1 LKNIIK
7 KSIYGG
13 ILMKT
18 VQDLEE
24 IRKNTFNRVNQ
35 GTNRKSTRI
44 VIGMATCGIA
54 AGADEVY
61 EAIIDEVDKLG
72 LSNVVV
78 AKTGCIGVC
87 RLEPIVEIIRPG
99 EEKVTYVKM
108 SPYKARRVVA
118 SHVLVGTVRNEYT
131 MHVIKGKILND
142 YTLDND

>member
-1 LKNIIK
+1 
-7 KSIYGG
+7 
-13 ILMKT
+13 MKT
-18 VQDLEE
+18 IQDLEE

-44 VIGMATCGIA
+44 VVGMATCGIA

-61 EAIIDEVDKLG
+61 EAIVDEVNKLG

-131 MHVIKGKILND
+131 MHVIQGKILND

>member
-1 LKNIIK
+1 
-7 KSIYGG
+7 
-13 ILMKT
+13 MKT

-44 VIGMATCGIA
+44 VVGMATCGIA

-61 EAIIDEVDKLG
+61 DAIIDEVSKLG
-72 LSNVVV
+72 LANVIV

-131 MHVIKGKILND
+131 MHVIQGRILND

>member
-1 LKNIIK
+1 
-7 KSIYGG
+7 
-13 ILMKT
+13 MKT
-18 VQDLEE
+18 IQDLEE
-24 IRKNTFNRVNQ
+24 IRKNTFDRVNQ
-35 GTNRKSTRI
+35 GVNRKNTRI
-44 VIGMATCGIA
+44 VVGMATCGIA

-61 EAIIDEVDKLG
+61 EAIVDEVNKLG
-72 LSNVVV
+72 LANVVV

-118 SHVLVGTVRNEYT
+118 SHVLVGAVRNEYI

>member
-1 LKNIIK
+1 
-7 KSIYGG
+7 
-13 ILMKT
+13 MKT

-24 IRKNTFNRVNQ
+24 IRKNTFNRINQ
-35 GTNRKSTRI
+35 GPNRRSTRL
-44 VIGMATCGIA
+44 VVGMATCGLA
-54 AGADEVY
+54 AGAEDVFEAIVDEVS
-61 EAIIDEVDKLG
+61 KLG
-72 LSNVVV
+72 LANVIV

-131 MHVIKGKILND
+131 MHVIQGKILND

>member
-1 LKNIIK
+1 
-7 KSIYGG
+7 
-13 ILMKT
+13 MKT
-18 VQDLEE
+18 IQDLEE
-24 IRKNTFNRVNQ
+24 IRKNTFKRVNQ
-35 GTNRKSTRI
+35 GLDRKTTRI
-44 VIGMATCGIA
+44 VVGMATCGIA

-61 EAIIDEVDKLG
+61 DAILDEVEKLG
-72 LSNVVV
+72 LANVIV

-142 YTLDND
+142 YDLDND

>member
-1 LKNIIK
+1 
-7 KSIYGG
+7 
-13 ILMKT
+13 MKT

-44 VIGMATCGIA
+44 VVGMATCGIS
-54 AGADEVY
+54 AGADEVF
-61 EAIIDEVDKLG
+61 EAIVDEVSKLG
-72 LSNVVV
+72 LANVVV

-131 MHVIKGKILND
+131 MHVIRGKILND

>member
-1 LKNIIK
+1 
-7 KSIYGG
+7 
-13 ILMKT
+13 MKT

-24 IRKNTFNRVNQ
+24 IRRNTFNRVNQ
-35 GTNRKSTRI
+35 GLNRKSTRI
-44 VIGMATCGIA
+44 LVGMATCGIA

-61 EAIIDEVDKLG
+61 DAILDEVNKLG
-72 LSNVVV
+72 LANVVV

-118 SHVLVGTVRNEYT
+118 SHVLVGTVRDEYT

-142 YTLDND
+142 YTIDNDY

>member
-1 LKNIIK
+1 
-7 KSIYGG
+7 
-13 ILMKT
+13 MKT

-35 GTNRKSTRI
+35 GTDRKSTRI

-54 AGADEVY
+54 AGANEVYDAIVDEVN
-61 EAIIDEVDKLG
+61 KLG

-131 MHVIKGKILND
+131 MHVIQGRILND
-142 YTLDND
+142 YVLESD

>member
-1 LKNIIK
+1 
-7 KSIYGG
+7 
-13 ILMKT
+13 MKT
-18 VQDLEE
+18 TQDLEE
-24 IRKNTFNRVNQ
+24 IRKNTFDRVNQ
-35 GTNRKSTRI
+35 GVNRKSTRI
-44 VIGMATCGIA
+44 VVGMATCGIA

-61 EAIIDEVDKLG
+61 DAIVDEVNKLG
-72 LSNVVV
+72 LSNVVI

-99 EEKVTYVKM
+99 EEKVAYVKM

-131 MHVIKGKILND
+131 MHVIQGKILND

>member
-1 LKNIIK
+1 M
-7 KSIYGG
+7 
-13 ILMKT
+13 LMKT

-24 IRKNTFNRVNQ
+24 IRKNTFDRVNQ
-35 GTNRKSTRI
+35 GVNRKSTRI
-44 VIGMATCGIA
+44 VVGMATCGIA

-61 EAIIDEVDKLG
+61 EAIVDEVNKLG
-72 LSNVVV
+72 LSKSVVV

-118 SHVLVGTVRNEYT
+118 SHVLVGSVRNEYT
-131 MHVIKGKILND
+131 MHVIQGKILND

>member
-1 LKNIIK
+1 M
-7 KSIYGG
+7 
-13 ILMKT
+13 LMKT

-35 GTNRKSTRI
+35 GLNRKSTRI
-44 VIGMATCGIA
+44 VVGMATCGIA
-54 AGADEVY
+54 AGADDVY
-61 EAIIDEVDKLG
+61 EAIVDEVNKLG
-72 LSNVVV
+72 LSNVVI

-131 MHVIKGKILND
+131 MHVIQGKILND

>member
-1 LKNIIK
+1 
-7 KSIYGG
+7 
-13 ILMKT
+13 MKT
-18 VQDLEE
+18 IRDLEE

-44 VIGMATCGIA
+44 VVGMATCGIA
-54 AGADEVY
+54 AGGEDVFEAIVDEVS
-61 EAIIDEVDKLG
+61 KLG
-72 LSNVVV
+72 LSNVVI

-131 MHVIKGKILND
+131 MHVIQGKILND

>member
-1 LKNIIK
+1 
-7 KSIYGG
+7 
-13 ILMKT
+13 MKT

-44 VIGMATCGIA
+44 VVGMATCGIS
-54 AGADEVY
+54 AGADEVF
-61 EAIIDEVDKLG
+61 EAIVDEVSKLG
-72 LSNVVV
+72 LSNVIV

-131 MHVIKGKILND
+131 MHVIRGKILND

>member
-1 LKNIIK
+1 M
-7 KSIYGG
+7 
-13 ILMKT
+13 LMKT

-35 GTNRKSTRI
+35 GTDRKSTRI
-44 VIGMATCGIA
+44 VVGMATCGIA

-61 EAIIDEVDKLG
+61 DAIIDEIDKLG

-131 MHVIKGKILND
+131 MHVIKGRILND
-142 YTLDND
+142 YILDND

>member
-1 LKNIIK
+1 
-7 KSIYGG
+7 
-13 ILMKT
+13 MKT
-18 VQDLEE
+18 IQDLEE

-35 GTNRKSTRI
+35 GTDRKSTRI
-44 VIGMATCGIA
+44 VVGMATCGIA

-61 EAIIDEVDKLG
+61 EAIVDEVNKLG

-118 SHVLVGTVRNEYT
+118 SHVLVGTVRDEYT
-131 MHVIKGKILND
+131 MHVIQGKILND

>member
-1 LKNIIK
+1 
-7 KSIYGG
+7 
-13 ILMKT
+13 MKT

-44 VIGMATCGIA
+44 VVGMATCGIA

-61 EAIIDEVDKLG
+61 EAIVDEVNKLG

-131 MHVIKGKILND
+131 MHVIQGKILND

>member
-1 LKNIIK
+1 
-7 KSIYGG
+7 
-13 ILMKT
+13 MKT

-44 VIGMATCGIA
+44 VVGMATCGIA
-54 AGADEVY
+54 AGADEVFD
-61 EAIIDEVDKLG
+61 AIVDEVNKLG
-72 LSNVVV
+72 LSNVIV

-87 RLEPIVEIIRPG
+87 RLEPIVEVIKPG

-131 MHVIKGKILND
+131 MHVIQGKILND

>member
-1 LKNIIK
+1 
-7 KSIYGG
+7 
-13 ILMKT
+13 MKT

-54 AGADEVY
+54 AGANDVYDAIVDEVN
-61 EAIIDEVDKLG
+61 KLG
-72 LSNVVV
+72 LANVVV

-142 YTLDND
+142 YVLDND

>member
-1 LKNIIK
+1 
-7 KSIYGG
+7 
-13 ILMKT
+13 MKT

-44 VIGMATCGIA
+44 VVGMATCGIA
-54 AGADEVY
+54 AGADDVFD
-61 EAIIDEVDKLG
+61 AIVDEVSKLG
-72 LSNVVV
+72 LSNVIV

-131 MHVIKGKILND
+131 MHVIQGKILND

>member
-1 LKNIIK
+1 
-7 KSIYGG
+7 
-13 ILMKT
+13 MKT

-44 VIGMATCGIA
+44 VVGMATCGIS
-54 AGADEVY
+54 AGADEVF
-61 EAIIDEVDKLG
+61 EAIVDEVSKLG
-72 LSNVVV
+72 LANVIV

-131 MHVIKGKILND
+131 MHVIRGKILND

>member
-1 LKNIIK
+1 
-7 KSIYGG
+7 
-13 ILMKT
+13 MKT

-44 VIGMATCGIA
+44 VVGMATCGIA
-54 AGADEVY
+54 AGADEVLD
-61 EAIIDEVDKLG
+61 AIVDEVNKLG
-72 LSNVVV
+72 LANVIV

-131 MHVIKGKILND
+131 MHVIQGRILND

>member
-1 LKNIIK
+1 M
-7 KSIYGG
+7 
-13 ILMKT
+13 LMKT

-24 IRKNTFNRVNQ
+24 IRKNTFYRVNQ

-44 VIGMATCGIA
+44 VVGMATCGIA
-54 AGADEVY
+54 AGADEVFD
-61 EAIIDEVDKLG
+61 AIVDEVSKLG
-72 LSNVVV
+72 LANVIV

-131 MHVIKGKILND
+131 MHVIQGRILND

>member
-1 LKNIIK
+1 M
-7 KSIYGG
+7 
-13 ILMKT
+13 LMKT

-35 GTNRKSTRI
+35 GTDRKSTRI
-44 VIGMATCGIA
+44 VVGMATCGIA

-61 EAIIDEVDKLG
+61 DAIIDEIDKLG

-131 MHVIKGKILND
+131 MHVIKGRILND

>member
-1 LKNIIK
+1 M
-7 KSIYGG
+7 
-13 ILMKT
+13 LMKT

-44 VIGMATCGIA
+44 VVGMATCGIA

-61 EAIIDEVDKLG
+61 EAIVDEVNKLG

-131 MHVIKGKILND
+131 MHVIQGKILND

>member
-1 LKNIIK
+1 
-7 KSIYGG
+7 
-13 ILMKT
+13 MKT

-24 IRKNTFNRVNQ
+24 IRKNTFDRVNQ
-35 GTNRKSTRI
+35 GVNRKSTRI
-44 VIGMATCGIA
+44 VVGMATCGIA

-61 EAIIDEVDKLG
+61 EAIVDEVNKLG
-72 LSNVVV
+72 LSKSVVV

-118 SHVLVGTVRNEYT
+118 SHVLVGSVRNEYT
-131 MHVIKGKILND
+131 MHVIQGKILND